1 MIVKRVTRRV
11 PLMGQEL
18 PTLPEHLSSPRVYGY
33 VADVYDTTVV
43 MPTYLLAFAVCDFQY
58 KENTTKYGH
67 TVRIQM
73 VNILLKQTTI

>member
-1 MIVKRVTRRV
+1 MHNFKLIHC
-11 PLMGQEL
+11 PLL
-18 PTLPEHLSSPRVYGY
+18 YSTDGY